1 MIDVRRL
8 AVLRE
13 LHRCGTV
20 TAAAAALH
28 LTPSAVSQQLAALGR
43 QTGTP
48 LVEQSG
54 RRLALTGAGLV
65 LVQHAEAVLA
75 ELEHAETALRAFAAG
90 EAGVVTVGAFP
101 TAINGLV
108 LPAMRDLRAAAPE
121 VRVHVRD
128 FNGDA
133 AVEALMAGE
142 VDVALWLT
150 HPGSRTVEERGAVGV
165 PLLDDV
171 LDLVLPADH
180 PQAGARSVSLSSLRD
195 DPWVGGLA
203 NSPCRKI
210 FEAACAGAGFTAR
223 VEHCTDDWSAVVGL
237 VGAGAGVALVP
248 RLAQPQESG
257 GVVIRPVA
265 GPPPRRSIKLVTR
278 PAAAT
283 APHVAAVIDR
293 ITAAAT
299 EVAGPIAA

>member
-43 QTGTP
+43 QTGTA

-75 ELEHAETALRAFAAG
+75 ELELAETALRAFAAG
-90 EAGVVTVGAFP
+90 QSGVVTVGAFP

-108 LPAMRDLRAAAPE
+108 IPAMRRLRAEAPQ
-121 VRVHVRD
+121 VRVQVRD
-128 FNGDA
+128 LTGDDGVDA
-133 AVEALMAGE
+133 TMSGE
-142 VDVALWLT
+142 VDVALWLAY
-150 HPGSRTVEERGAVGV
+150 PGSRTVEERGAVGV
-165 PLLDDV
+165 PLLEDV
-171 LDLVLPADH
+171 LDLVLRAD
-180 PQAGARSVSLSSLRD
+180 
-195 DPWVGGLA
+195 
-203 NSPCRKI
+203 
-210 FEAACAGAGFTAR
+210 
-223 VEHCTDDWSAVVGL
+223 
-237 VGAGAGVALVP
+237 
-248 RLAQPQESG
+248 QPQESA

-265 GPPPRRSIKLVTR
+265 GPLPRRSLKLITR

-283 APHVAAVIDR
+283 APHVAAVVDR
-293 ITAAAT
+293 ITAAAA
-299 EVAGPIAA
+299 EVDGPIAA

>member
-1 MIDVRRL
+1 MIDVRKL

-28 LTPSAVSQQLAALGR
+28 LTPSAVSQQLAALAR

-48 LVEQSG
+48 LVEASG

-75 ELEHAETALRAFAAG
+75 ELEQAETALRAFAAG
-90 EAGVVTVGAFP
+90 RAGVVTVGAFP

-108 LPAMRDLRAAAPE
+108 LPAMRRLRTEAPE
-121 VRVHVRD
+121 VRVRVRD
-128 FNGDA
+128 LTGDDGVDA
-133 AVEALMAGE
+133 IMAGE
-142 VDVALWLT
+142 VDVALWLAY
-150 HPGSRTVEERGAVGV
+150 PGSRTVEERGAVGV
-165 PLLDDV
+165 PLLEDV

-180 PQAGARSVSLSSLRD
+180 PQASARAVALSSLRD
-195 DPWVGGLA
+195 EPWVAGIA
-203 NSPCRKI
+203 ASPCRRI
-210 FEAACAGAGFTAR
+210 ADAACAAAGFTPR

-248 RLAQPQESG
+248 RLAQPAESA

-265 GPPPRRSIKLVTR
+265 GSVPRRSHKLITR

-283 APHVAAVIDR
+283 APHVAAVVDR
-293 ITAAAT
+293 ITAAAA
-299 EVAGPIAA
+299 ELSAPLAA

>member
-1 MIDVRRL
+1 MIDVRKL

-28 LTPSAVSQQLAALGR
+28 LTPSAVSQQLAALAR

-48 LVEQSG
+48 LVEASG

-65 LVQHAEAVLA
+65 LVHHAEAVLA
-75 ELEHAETALRAFAAG
+75 ELELAETALRAFASG

-108 LPAMRDLRAAAPE
+108 IPAVRRLRTEAPE
-121 VRVHVRD
+121 VRVQVRD
-128 FNGDA
+128 LTGDDGVA
-133 AVEALMAGE
+133 ATMAGE
-142 VDVALWLT
+142 VDVALWLAY
-150 HPGSRTVEERGAVGV
+150 PGSRTVEERGAVGV
-165 PLLDDV
+165 PLLEDV

-180 PQAGARSVSLSSLRD
+180 PQAPARAVTLSSLRD
-195 DPWVGGLA
+195 EPWVAGLA
-203 NSPCRKI
+203 GSPCRRI
-210 FEAACAGAGFTAR
+210 TDAACATAGFTPR
-223 VEHCTDDWSAVVGL
+223 VEHWTDDWTAVVGL

-248 RLAQPQESG
+248 RLAQPQESA

-265 GPPPRRSIKLVTR
+265 GPCPSRSLKLITR

-283 APHVAAVIDR
+283 APHVAAVVDG
-293 ITAAAT
+293 ITAAAADLAAP
-299 EVAGPIAA
+299 VAA

>member
-1 MIDVRRL
+1 MIDVRKL

-28 LTPSAVSQQLAALGR
+28 LTPSAVSQQLAALAR

-48 LVEQSG
+48 LVETSG

-65 LVQHAEAVLA
+65 LVHHAEAVLA
-75 ELEHAETALRAFAAG
+75 ELEQAETALRAFAAG

-108 LPAMRDLRAAAPE
+108 IPAMRQLRTEAPE
-121 VRVHVRD
+121 VRVQVRD
-128 FNGDA
+128 LTGDD
-133 AVEALMAGE
+133 AVDTLMTGE
-142 VDVALWLT
+142 VDIALWLAY
-150 HPGSRTVEERGAVGV
+150 PGSRTVEERGAVGA

-171 LDLVLPADH
+171 LDLVLPTDH
-180 PQAGARSVSLSSLRD
+180 PQAGARAVTLSSLRD
-195 DPWVGGLA
+195 EPWVAGVA
-203 NSPCRKI
+203 SSPCRRVAD
-210 FEAACAGAGFTAR
+210 AACAAAGFTPR
-223 VEHCTDDWSAVVGL
+223 VEHCTDDWTAVVGL

-248 RLAQPQESG
+248 RLAQPRESA

-265 GPPPRRSIKLVTR
+265 GRPPRREIKLLTR

-293 ITAAAT
+293 LAAAAG